1 MKIKKA
7 LITCAG
13 FGTRFLPITKTIQ
26 KEMLPILNR
35 PLIDYVVEDCIKA
48 GIEDIIFVVGEH
60 NYQVMHYYRENQ
72 RLYEYLKKFNKIQ
85 LYEQIA
91 HLHTQANFHFVKQ
104 KDSDPYG
111 TATPVILAKDYL
123 VNEEAFLVLMGDD
136 FVYQGKAEQQ
146 AGVKQASEQSMVA
159 KMIQDYVQSGAKAL
173 LTCVEKP
180 QEILHKY
187 GVIKGYRDGNFN
199 FLAEIVEKPA
209 PGQAPSNLVNIS
221 KYILSQEI
229 WPILAQQKINPQF
242 GELFITDSLQILSQ
256 KHKVVV
262 HQPQGTYLDGGY
274 VLGWLLANLTLA
286 KDDPEI
292 YPVIKDFVKRNY

>member
-72 RLYEYLKKFNKIQ
+72 RLYDYLKKFNKLH

-91 HLHTQANFHFVKQ
+91 QLHTQANFHFVKQ

-111 TATPVILAKDYL
+111 TATPVILAKEHL
-123 VNEEAFLVLMGDD
+123 INEEAFLVLMGDD
-136 FVYQGKAEQQ
+136 FIYQVDEQDKTKLSTVAMMIEAYQ
-146 AGVKQASEQSMVA
+146 QSA
-159 KMIQDYVQSGAKAL
+159 AKAL

-180 QEILHKY
+180 EEILHKY
-187 GVIKGYRDGNFN
+187 GVIKSYQENGVN
-199 FLAEIVEKPA
+199 FLKEIIEKPA

-221 KYILSQEI
+221 KYIFGPEI
-229 WPILAQQKINPQF
+229 WPILAEQKVNPQA
-242 GELFITDSLQILSQ
+242 GELYITDTLQILVQ
-256 KHKVVV
+256 KQPVVV

-286 KDDPEI
+286 KNDPEI
-292 YPVIKDFVKRNY
+292 YSVIKDFLKTY